1 MNPRPNHPALGL
13 FPLSLREK
21 AEYALGNGKRVRPWF
36 MERICQSLQLDYT
49 PLKDAGEGIEW
60 IHAASLL
67 HDDVVD
73 QDSMRRGKPSYPSK
87 FGRSEAVLLGDYLF
101 LHALGLFQNES
112 YRNTIFPL
120 VLNAVRDM
128 TEGQIAESQ
137 KTITTREGYYA
148 YALSKTARLFELCAQ
163 IPLTYY
169 GKSSPPA
176 LMFAQKYGLA
186 FQIADDL
193 SEEDLEE
200 DPLNIQHF
208 MTRKEAKEKFLS
220 LREEMKVLRVISV
233 EELPFI
239 SFEE

>member
-1 MNPRPNHPALGL
+1 M
-13 FPLSLREK
+13 REK

-36 MERICQSLQLDYT
+36 MERICQSLGLDFS
-49 PLKDAGEGIEW
+49 PLRDAGEGIEW

-73 QDSMRRGKPSYPSK
+73 DDSTRRGKPSYPSR
-87 FGRSEAVLLGDYLF
+87 FGRSEAVLFGDYLF
-101 LHALGLFQNES
+101 LHALEIFQREN
-112 YRNTIFPL
+112 YRNTLFPL

-137 KTITTREGYYA
+137 HTITTREGYES

-176 LMFAQKYGLA
+176 LMLAQKYGLA

-193 SEEDLEE
+193 SEEDLQR

-208 MTRKEAKEKFLS
+208 MTRTHAKEKFHTLTH
-220 LREEMKVLRVISV
+220 EMRKLHVIPV

-239 SFEE
+239 PFEE